1 MEIIIGLGKYVRAQ
15 REKGKSLLD
24 FPSNYVLFDIETTGL
39 DPEYDE
45 IIEIGAIK
53 VDNNKVMNEFHS
65 LIKPDNEI
73 DEFITNLTGITNE
86 MVENAPNIEEVL
98 PNFINFIG
106 DEILIGH
113 NVNFDINFVYDK
125 TVNLGLGIVKNNYVD
140 TMRLSRILLPELPHH
155 RLKDLAEYYKIDTKG
170 NHRASKDVQI
180 TNEVYLK
187 LYDEMLNKFGTLE
200 EFLNQCRRK
209 RQSIKFSDIK
219 AQTTEIDE
227 NNPFYNKA
235 VAITGTLEKM
245 QRKDAMQI
253 IANLGGICQDNVNK
267 ETNFL
272 ILGNNDYNPQL
283 RGKKSNKLIR
293 AEELKL
299 KGNDI
304 EIMSENVFFFFFY
317 EYNTKSEE

>member
-1 MEIIIGLGKYVRAQ
+1 MEIIIGFGKYVRAQ

-39 DPEYDE
+39 DSEYDE

-53 VDNNKVMNEFHS
+53 VDNNKVMDEFHS

-155 RLKDLAEYYKIDTKG
+155 RLKDLAEYYEIDTKG

-187 LYDEMLNKFGTLE
+187 LHDEMLNKFGTLE

-283 RGKKSNKLIR
+283 RGKKSNKLIK

-304 EIMSENVFFFFFY
+304 EIMSENVFY
-317 EYNTKSEE
+317 DILDEYNTKSEE

>member
-304 EIMSENVFFFFFY
+304 EIMSENVFY
-317 EYNTKSEE
+317 DILDEYNTKSEE

>member
-1 MEIIIGLGKYVRAQ
+1 MEIIIGFGKYVRAQ

-39 DPEYDE
+39 DSEYDE

-53 VDNNKVMNEFHS
+53 VDNNKVMDEFHS

-155 RLKDLAEYYKIDTKG
+155 RLKDLAEYYEIDTKG

-283 RGKKSNKLIR
+283 RGKKSNKLIK

-304 EIMSENVFFFFFY
+304 EIMSENVFY
-317 EYNTKSEE
+317 DILDEYNTKSEE

>member
-1 MEIIIGLGKYVRAQ
+1 MEIIIGFGKYERAQ

-53 VDNNKVMNEFHS
+53 VDNNKVMDEFHS

-155 RLKDLAEYYKIDTKG
+155 RLKDLAEYYEIDTKG

-209 RQSIKFSDIK
+209 RQRIKFSDIK

-235 VAITGTLEKM
+235 VSITGTLEKM
-245 QRKDAMQI
+245 QRKDAIQI
-253 IANLGGICQDNVNK
+253 IAN
-267 ETNFL
+267 
-272 ILGNNDYNPQL
+272 
-283 RGKKSNKLIR
+283 
-293 AEELKL
+293 
-299 KGNDI
+299 
-304 EIMSENVFFFFFY
+304 
-317 EYNTKSEE
+317 

>member
-39 DPEYDE
+39 DSEYDE

-53 VDNNKVMNEFHS
+53 VDNNKVMDEFHS

-155 RLKDLAEYYKIDTKG
+155 RLKDLAEYYEIDTKG

-283 RGKKSNKLIR
+283 RGKKSNKLIK

-304 EIMSENVFFFFFY
+304 EIMSENVFY
-317 EYNTKSEE
+317 DILDEYNTKSEE

>member
-1 MEIIIGLGKYVRAQ
+1 MEIIIGFGKYVKAQ

-53 VDNNKVMNEFHS
+53 VDNNKVMDEFHS

-106 DEILIGH
+106 DEIFIGH

-155 RLKDLAEYYKIDTKG
+155 RLKDLAEYYGIDTKG

-209 RQSIKFSDIK
+209 RHSIKFSDIK
-219 AQTTEIDE
+219 AQTTEIDD

-283 RGKKSNKLIR
+283 RGKKSNKLIK

-304 EIMSENVFFFFFY
+304 EIMSENVFY
-317 EYNTKSEE
+317 DILDEYNTKSEE

>member
-1 MEIIIGLGKYVRAQ
+1 MEIVIGFGKNERPQ

-39 DPEYDE
+39 DSEYDE

-53 VDNNKVMNEFHS
+53 VENYKTIDEFHS
-65 LIKPDNEI
+65 LIKPENEI
-73 DEFITNLTGITNE
+73 DEFITDLTGITNE
-86 MVENAPNIEEVL
+86 MVENAPDIVDVL
-98 PNFINFIG
+98 PYFFEFIG

-113 NVNFDINFVYDK
+113 NVNFDINFVYDEM
-125 TVNLGLGIVKNNYVD
+125 VNLGLGTLKNDYVD
-140 TMRLSRILLPELPHH
+140 TMRLSRLLLPEMPHH
-155 RLKDLAEYYKIDTKG
+155 RLKDLAKFYEIDTEG

-187 LYDEMLNKFGTLE
+187 LYSEMLNKFGTLE
-200 EFLNQCRRK
+200 EFLNQCKRK
-209 RQSIKFSDIK
+209 KQSIKFSNIK
-219 AQTTEIDE
+219 AQSTEIDE

-245 QRKDAMQI
+245 QRKEAMQI
-253 IANLGGICQDNVNK
+253 IANLGGICQDK
-267 ETNFL
+267 KKKKTNCL

-283 RGKKSNKLIR
+283 RGEKSNKLIK
-293 AEELKL
+293 AEKLKL

-304 EIMSENVFFFFFY
+304 EIMSENVFY
-317 EYNTKSEE
+317 DILDEYYTRSEE

>member
-1 MEIIIGLGKYVRAQ
+1 MEIIIGFGKYVRAQ

-39 DPEYDE
+39 DSEYDE

-53 VDNNKVMNEFHS
+53 VDNNKVMDEFHS

-155 RLKDLAEYYKIDTKG
+155 RLKDLAEYYEIDTKG

-283 RGKKSNKLIR
+283 SGKKSNKLIK

-304 EIMSENVFFFFFY
+304 EIMSENVFY
-317 EYNTKSEE
+317 DILDEYNTKSEE

>member
-53 VDNNKVMNEFHS
+53 VDNNKVMDEFHS

-155 RLKDLAEYYKIDTKG
+155 RLKDLAEYYEIDTKG

-283 RGKKSNKLIR
+283 RGKKSNKLIK

-304 EIMSENVFFFFFY
+304 EIMSENVFY
-317 EYNTKSEE
+317 DILDEYNTKSEE

>member
-1 MEIIIGLGKYVRAQ
+1 MEIIIGFGKYERAQ

-53 VDNNKVMNEFHS
+53 VDNNKVMDEFHS

-155 RLKDLAEYYKIDTKG
+155 RLKDLAEYYEIDTKG

-209 RQSIKFSDIK
+209 RQRIKFSDIK

-283 RGKKSNKLIR
+283 RGKKSNKLIK

-304 EIMSENVFFFFFY
+304 EIMSENVFY
-317 EYNTKSEE
+317 DILDEYNTKSEE